1 MAKAVVPLKYVAL
14 TKNKASKYFIKEV
27 TREENKYPNFELDV
41 ITTVTYN
48 AAKYKVTDI
57 I

>member
-41 ITTVTYN
+41 ISTVTHN